1 MATSQN
7 TSRPA
12 TVTRLHV
19 QQSVA
24 SGRRGTDGGLDR
36 AGVPWGRAP
45 DTLPHGSE
53 PQFPPRMT
61 AGTLDV
67 GSGWAAPSSVHEA
80 FTGGGRATAAASF
93 PCTSPSSSFILPH
106 AGSPCAVVRGPLGA
120 HSRDPAP
127 QRTRPALRTA
137 GRRGPGP
144 GHPVPTGAGAQ
155 TGGASRRLRETLLA
169 GDPGPPSATG
179 PQVPAIPLWA
189 KARSCPG
196 NTECVPRRG
205 LDWPLSSPLSPLGR
219 QRWEA
224 ASLAGSLSWLS
235 LPSLPPP
242 PPPCVI

>member
-1 MATSQN
+1 MATSPN

-36 AGVPWGRAP
+36 AGVPRGRAP
-45 DTLPHGSE
+45 DTLPRGSE

-61 AGTLDV
+61 DDGRDAPCGQWV
-67 GSGWAAPSSVHEA
+67 AAPSSVHEA

-93 PCTSPSSSFILPH
+93 PCTSPSPSFILPR
-106 AGSPCAVVRGPLGA
+106 AGSPCGA
-120 HSRDPAP
+120 G
-127 QRTRPALRTA
+127 TA
-137 GRRGPGP
+137 GRTQPGP
-144 GHPVPTGAGAQ
+144 CPPANETGQEAWAGPRPPCPHGSWAQ

-189 KARSCPG
+189 KARSRPG

-205 LDWPLSSPLSPLGR
+205 LDWPLSSPLSPLGSGGR
-219 QRWEA
+219 RPA
-224 ASLAGSLSWLS
+224 WLG
-235 LPSLPPP
+235 PSLG
-242 PPPCVI
+242 